1 MQYYEYVFTVN
12 EIRILITFVQLTA
25 GLKSQ
30 YNVSGM
36 NDDLHKTWNNHVHVS
51 IFPPKKSNNSD
62 EDVDHIL
69 YHIFRGSKVKNI
81 QKQQ

>member
-36 NDDLHKTWNNHVHVS
+36 NDDLHKT
-51 IFPPKKSNNSD
+51 
-62 EDVDHIL
+62 
-69 YHIFRGSKVKNI
+69 
-81 QKQQ
+81 